1 MNTIEQATRGSLAW
15 RKIQHDTLLPLFET
29 PECRLTK
36 DMKFMRDGEVV
47 LVVMTSYTPQDK
59 NHNSY
64 RILYVITCQ
73 GTGWIKS
80 EYLKSL

>member
-1 MNTIEQATRGSLAW
+1 MNTIEQATRGSLAC
-15 RKIQHDTLLPLFET
+15 RKVPPDTLLPLYET

-36 DMKFMRDGEVV
+36 DMKFIRDGEIAI
-47 LVVMTSYTPQDK
+47 VVMTSYTPQDW
-59 NHNSY
+59 NYNSY

-73 GTGWIKS
+73 GIGWIKS